1 MVFLGFFFKKVLT
14 RFLIFHI
21 IVEDNGAHDLTQIA
35 RGVNEGISDF
45 LAF

>member
-1 MVFLGFFFKKVLT
+1 MFYGLFSKMAPT
-14 RFLIFHI
+14 IFLIFHI